1 VLALAMPC
9 LAARTPCAP
18 SRRAAGRCTLAAPHA
33 FAPYWERLLRCV
45 VTFPVLVGDSILMR
59 FLRFIVIGLTSA
71 AVGGG
76 LCFPQAHEAQT
87 GQDYTK
93 YRQRNGM
100 SCCGGHDCRPTR
112 YELRPDG
119 SVVMFPEGRAVSIPG
134 DRVTQEPSDDG
145 LGHWCGVLHGN
156 GSATTFC
163 AILPLHA
170 ANKDAPASSGFAPT
184 AAQVNEDLRARSE
197 ALP

>member
-1 VLALAMPC
+1 
-9 LAARTPCAP
+9 
-18 SRRAAGRCTLAAPHA
+18 
-33 FAPYWERLLRCV
+33 LRCV
-45 VTFPVLVGDSILMR
+45 VTFPVLVGDSIRMR

-76 LCFPQAHEAQT
+76 LSFPQAHEAQT

-100 SCCGGHDCRPTR
+100 SCCGGHDCRPAR

-170 ANKDAPASSGFAPT
+170 ASKDAPASSGLAPI
-184 AAQVNEDLRARSE
+184 AAQVDEDLRARAE